1 MSEVQEKD
9 NYSAN
14 PNQKVYDM
22 PHQTDHEVNVV
33 KIYFAKQVPKMTWET
48 KEETYTVKSGGLVS
62 DVKKKYEKKGR
73 RNIQADKED
82 SVRLTAKE
90 SVKVTWEEEV
100 QAKKADGSPDFDY
113 ERIDQAIIK
122 KKVWVVAEC
131 QGNSGKLS
139 VEIHENK
146 LTNTENVYDNP
157 VKFLDGETEKST
169 LEFSINGTLV
179 YAKEITMRP
188 KSDQDVKKL
197 IEKFSKRTEVNAFLF
212 FKAEVKETQDT
223 VIYPDDTHEF
233 LNKENDRFEIKGTP
247 CYCNR
252 NITVDEMIDLIYHL
266 RDKQNYKS
274 KRDSFFNSGKEKIT
288 TISITSG
295 KISENRDKIKLFTDE
310 MNAMFKKFD
319 IKTCRRKIHFLGQMY
334 LETISFTYTYESRDS
349 VPDNYKG
356 GVAFQGRGMKQ
367 ITHDYNYLAYY
378 DYVNNTSHSDT
389 YMKFRSGYE
398 SVGECVQNRPKAR
411 ENGLTEAFY
420 EDLKTYAKNIS
431 ENLFH
436 AFNSAGWY
444 STIYKTATIKAMDN
458 GLEDSDVEKVT
469 TAINGGQT
477 NIAERKDYTKWTREF
492 FKYDTECVNK

>member
-1 MSEVQEKD
+1 MSETQEKD
-9 NYSAN
+9 SYTAD
-14 PNQKVYDM
+14 PRQKTYDW
-22 PHQTDHEVNVV
+22 PHQVDHEVNVV
-33 KIYFAKQVPKMTWET
+33 KIYFAKQVPKMIWEK
-48 KEETYTVKSGGLVS
+48 KEETYPVKSGGLVS

-73 RNIQADKED
+73 RNIQADQED
-82 SVRLTAKE
+82 SVQLKAKE
-90 SVKVTWEEEV
+90 SVKITWEEEV
-100 QAKKADGSPDFDY
+100 QEMKDGKPVFEYEKIDKAV
-113 ERIDQAIIK
+113 IK

-131 QGNSGKLS
+131 LGFSGKLS

-146 LTNTENVYDNP
+146 LKNPENVYDNP
-157 VKFLDGETEKST
+157 VKFLDGDTEKSK
-169 LEFSINGTLV
+169 LEFPVNGTLV
-179 YAKEITMRP
+179 YAKEITLRP

-197 IEKFSKRTEVNAFLF
+197 IEKFVKREDINAFLY

-223 VIYPDDTHEF
+223 VIFPDETHEF
-233 LNKENDRFEIKGTP
+233 LNKEGQQFEIAGTP

-252 NITVDEMIDLIYHL
+252 DITVDEMIDLIYHL

-274 KRDSFFNSGKEKIT
+274 KRDSFFDSGKEKIAA
-288 TISITSG
+288 ISITSG

-310 MNAMFKKFD
+310 MNAMFKKFS

-349 VPDNYKG
+349 VPANYKG

-378 DYVNNTSHSDT
+378 DYVNGTSYTDT

-398 SVGECVQNRPKAR
+398 SVGECAKNRPKAQ
-411 ENGLTEAFY
+411 ENGLNETFY
-420 EDLKTYAKNIS
+420 EQLKTYAKNIS
-431 ENLFH
+431 EDLFH

-444 STIYKTATIKAMDN
+444 STIYKTATINAMDN

-477 NIAERKDYTKWTREF
+477 NITERKNYTKWTREF